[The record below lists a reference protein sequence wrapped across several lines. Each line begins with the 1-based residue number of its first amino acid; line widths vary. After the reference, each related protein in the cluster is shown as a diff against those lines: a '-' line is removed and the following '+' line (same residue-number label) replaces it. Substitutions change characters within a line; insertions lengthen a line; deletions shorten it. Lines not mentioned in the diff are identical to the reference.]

1 MRSAILNSEKY
12 AGLLVTEAPLASGVG
27 YFISYGLDIGVLN
40 TEIIRN
46 INLFLILE
54 KDDDMYHLKKDD
66 IDLETSVEIAD
77 GIYWIGFFDEQAGL
91 HCNPYLIIDND
102 EAMVIDGGS
111 RPDFATVMMKILQTG
126 IAPNQIAALL
136 YQHYDPDLCGSI
148 PNFEDIIKREDLRI
162 ISDSANLMFIRH
174 YSVSTRLLP
183 ISELNYQYSFSSGRT
198 VQFFKTPYCH
208 SGGSIVTFD
217 PTSGILF
224 TSDLFGGLGLEWE
237 LFLNPGPECADC
249 IDSRQC
255 LQKRANCPINDIL
268 NFHKTV
274 MPSRKALR
282 YSLEQVL
289 DIPFTMIAP
298 QHGSIISGKE
308 ILHTVFQMLT
318 TLEEVGIDGIVEDG
332 YVFNSDHLR
341 ERFK

>member
-1 MRSAILNSEKY
+1 
-12 AGLLVTEAPLASGVG
+12 
-27 YFISYGLDIGVLN
+27 
-40 TEIIRN
+40 
-46 INLFLILE
+46 
-54 KDDDMYHLKKDD
+54 MYHLKKDD

-237 LFLNPGPECADC
+237 LFLNTGPECADC

-318 TLEEVGIDGIVEDG
+318 TLEEVGIDGIVEDN